1 MSSKD
6 HNNLYNTHVR
16 YRVSF
21 ARLHIMQLP
30 LVSRDRS
37 TDASAYRVIVRVF
50 AIVGSAYRTS

>member
-6 HNNLYNTHVR
+6 HNNLYNTHVK
-16 YRVSF
+16 YRIV
-21 ARLHIMQLP
+21 RQTIMQLL